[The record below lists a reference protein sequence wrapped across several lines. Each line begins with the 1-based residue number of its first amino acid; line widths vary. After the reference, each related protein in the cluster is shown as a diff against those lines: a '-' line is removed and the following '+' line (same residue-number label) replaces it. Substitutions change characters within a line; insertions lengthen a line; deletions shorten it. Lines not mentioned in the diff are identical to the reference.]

1 MDSVAQDYPEPQ
13 DTGEIPIA
21 ARETANTPP
30 TGQEPSTTLIPQNKS
45 LTVTTVLF
53 AHLEQLREEIAASTH
68 AVNHLHH
75 SVGST
80 LARMEQRE
88 LDLAHWLKIAWCFL
102 GAYLLIT
109 AFLLGALVA
118 R

>member
-1 MDSVAQDYPEPQ
+1 MDSVAQDYQEPQ

-21 ARETANTPP
+21 AHETASIPP
-30 TGQEPSTTLIPQNKS
+30 AGQEPSNTTTQQNKP

-53 AHLEQLREEIAASTH
+53 THLEHLQEEIAASTH
-68 AVNHLHH
+68 AVNHLHL

-80 LARMEQRE
+80 LTRMEQRE

-102 GAYLLIT
+102 GAFLLIT